1 MRNILVRRG
10 VYPRT
15 ISPEPRKGLGSLAD
29 NYVRTADAIE
39 LKSLYV
45 GHICLKRVI
54 EGHLEGHLSLT
65 VVFFCLQILFL
76 K

>member
-10 VYPRT
+10 VYPWT
-15 ISPEPRKGLGSLAD
+15 ISPEPRKGLGSPTE
-29 NYVRTADAIE
+29 NCVRTADAIE

-54 EGHLEGHLSLT
+54 E
-65 VVFFCLQILFL
+65 
-76 K
+76 